1 MSLSVGHWA
10 TNVYYDRRFE
20 RQAAKL
26 LPGEY
31 YVSAEPMVIVTVLGS
46 CVAACLQDPVARM
59 GGMNHFLLPDN
70 TSDDDC
76 KSARYGSFAMELLIN
91 ELLSRGARRDRLQ
104 AKVFGG
110 GRVIESFSA
119 NPVGDRNAEFVRRYL
134 QAEKIPIIASDLLGD
149 YPRKVYQFPDTAQ
162 VLVKKIRHI
171 RNDTIFIRERIL
183 REQAS
188 QDAVGGEID
197 LFVE

>member
-1 MSLSVGHWA
+1 MGHWA

-31 YVSAEPMVIVTVLGS
+31 YVSAESMVIVTVLGS
-46 CVAACLQDPVARM
+46 CVAACLQDPVAQI
-59 GGMNHFLLPDN
+59 GGMNHFLLPEGAQGDE
-70 TSDDDC
+70 C
-76 KSARYGSFAMELLIN
+76 QSARYGGFAMELLIN

-110 GRVIESFSA
+110 GRVIQSFST
-119 NPVGDRNAEFVRRYL
+119 NSVGERNAEFVQRYL
-134 QAEKIPIIASDLLGD
+134 GEEKIPILAADLLGEH
-149 YPRKVYQFPDTAQ
+149 PRKVYLFPDTAQ
-162 VLVKKIRHI
+162 VLVKKIRHLK
-171 RNDTIFIRERIL
+171 NDTIFVRERIYQ
-183 REQAS
+183 EQAR
-188 QDAVGGEID
+188 QAAVGGDVD